1 MGWLYQFNTGL
12 SMTHYVC
19 SMAVED
25 GVSGIQHDMFFREV
39 VSTSGEQDA
48 AEHAPGNQRWRQLLQ
63 RI

>member
-25 GVSGIQHDMFFREV
+25 GVSGIQHDMFFGEV
-39 VSTSGEQDA
+39 VSTSSEQDA
-48 AEHAPGNQRWRQLLQ
+48 AEHAPGNQR
-63 RI
+63 